1 MLVSTVQL
9 LHGFQRMY
17 SFVFEV
23 KNICIICNSI
33 YLFFF
38 GFTDATVSLIVR
50 SERTRRDATTCPFPV
65 QRICLDVRM
74 RCATSTFRGFATVWP
89 TVPTVPMNSQHFA
102 QLHHSRL
109 HADQSSTILIFIS
122 ARLTSLSVLAAN
134 AFPWIWC
141 AMVNA
146 NVQMAP
152 MKDLVAVSR
161 ILSFSRTVPKFFL
174 FF

>member
-1 MLVSTVQL
+1 MLVSAVQL

-17 SFVFEV
+17 SFVFKV
-23 KNICIICNSI
+23 NYICIIFNSI
-33 YLFFF
+33 YLTVFFLF
-38 GFTDATVSLIVR
+38 FPDATVSLIVR
-50 SERTRRDATTCPFPV
+50 SERTRRDATICQFPV

-102 QLHHSRL
+102 QLHRSRL

-122 ARLTSLSVLAAN
+122 ARLTSLSVLAVN
-134 AFPWIWC
+134 AFLWIWC

-152 MKDLVAVSR
+152 MKDLVAVS
-161 ILSFSRTVPKFFL
+161 
-174 FF
+174 